1 MKNIDLYKDTV
12 KKIVDDNCKV
22 AIVGEI
28 PVKCNTVSCNIC
40 KFTGEKDC
48 QKEMLKWLM
57 KEIKPEIL
65 DQKEHEYLEAVI
77 KPFKNQVKFI
87 FINEVCCRRYLEI
100 LINEN
105 DIMIFPC
112 LRDKK
117 MYKGMS
123 SFKKYTLKEL
133 GL

>member
-77 KPFKNQVKFI
+77 MPFRDN
-87 FINEVCCRRYLEI
+87 RS
-100 LINEN
+100 
-105 DIMIFPC
+105 
-112 LRDKK
+112 LR
-117 MYKGMS
+117 
-123 SFKKYTLKEL
+123 
-133 GL
+133 